1 MKDKRLEERI
11 QHSLN
16 AELSGLRTT
25 SYQRDQFFE
34 NATGGYKVKKK
45 ISMAA
50 VLVAA
55 LLLITVTAL
64 AVALL
69 SPKEV
74 VEQVAV
80 PIAQNNDQAN
90 YSYDELKEL
99 ISALNENG
107 ITLDEGSRLM
117 QAFSTGHGYWERE
130 AIREI
135 CLAAFGEDEGAWTV
149 EQRHWYGEMMVA
161 VGAYGMNVN
170 LIPEDGDMTVEEAHT
185 YAVKALRDAFDVN
198 LPEESNETWLIYE
211 MFSIGLDLET
221 NSYPPEKAEWHFTY
235 IDRATGRMVYDVL
248 FDRKG
253 ENIITDKQDA
263 DDARVI
269 SSIST
274 PYPKEQEAIEKYGE
288 VMYFWPQ
295 EVLVEVYGDDYS
307 VPTEEE
313 YDRALQFAENAI
325 GEKYGEDALIL
336 LGEYKVGVMLRR
348 FDDLTEAGR
357 VQLSWDLM
365 FTTDPVYL
373 SDGYRVQFVQFLYSN
388 GREEFDELSVE
399 PANMGNG

>member
-1 MKDKRLEERI
+1 MKDKILEERI

-25 SYQRDQFFE
+25 SYQRDQYFE
-34 NATGGYKVKKK
+34 NATGGYKVKRK
-45 ISMAA
+45 ISA
-50 VLVAA
+50 VAILVAA
-55 LLLITVTAL
+55 LMLITVTAL

-135 CLAAFGEDEGAWTV
+135 CLSAFGENEGAWTI

-170 LIPEDGDMTVEEAHT
+170 LIPEDGDMTVKEAHS
-185 YAVKALRDAFDVN
+185 YAAKALREAFDVD
-198 LPEESNETWLIYE
+198 LPEESNENWLIYE
-211 MFSIGLDLET
+211 MFSVGLDLET
-221 NSYPPEKAEWHFTY
+221 NSYPPEKAEWHFVY
-235 IDRATGRMVYDVL
+235 IDRITNKMVYDIL

-274 PYPKEQEAIEKYGE
+274 PYPKEQEAIKKYGE

-307 VPTEEE
+307 IPTEEE
-313 YDRALQFAENAI
+313 YNRALSYAENAI
-325 GEKYGEDALIL
+325 MDKFGEDTLSL
-336 LGEYKVGVMLRR
+336 LGNYRVGVMLRR
-348 FDDLTEAGR
+348 FDDLAEAGR
-357 VQLSWDLM
+357 VQLSWDFM
-365 FTTDPVYL
+365 FSTDPVYL

-388 GREEFDELSVE
+388 EREEIDELSVE

>member
-99 ISALNENG
+99 ISTLNENG

-135 CLAAFGEDEGAWTV
+135 CLSAYGENEGA
-149 EQRHWYGEMMVA
+149 
-161 VGAYGMNVN
+161 
-170 LIPEDGDMTVEEAHT
+170 
-185 YAVKALRDAFDVN
+185 
-198 LPEESNETWLIYE
+198 
-211 MFSIGLDLET
+211 
-221 NSYPPEKAEWHFTY
+221 
-235 IDRATGRMVYDVL
+235 
-248 FDRKG
+248 
-253 ENIITDKQDA
+253 
-263 DDARVI
+263 
-269 SSIST
+269 
-274 PYPKEQEAIEKYGE
+274 
-288 VMYFWPQ
+288 
-295 EVLVEVYGDDYS
+295 
-307 VPTEEE
+307 
-313 YDRALQFAENAI
+313 
-325 GEKYGEDALIL
+325 
-336 LGEYKVGVMLRR
+336 
-348 FDDLTEAGR
+348 
-357 VQLSWDLM
+357 
-365 FTTDPVYL
+365 
-373 SDGYRVQFVQFLYSN
+373 
-388 GREEFDELSVE
+388 
-399 PANMGNG
+399 

>member
-135 CLAAFGEDEGAWTV
+135 CLSAFGENEGTWTI

-170 LIPEDGDMTVEEAHT
+170 LIPENGDMTVKEAHS
-185 YAVKALRDAFDVN
+185 YAAKALREAFDVD
-198 LPEESNETWLIYE
+198 LPEESNEIWLIYE
-211 MFSIGLDLET
+211 MFSVGLDLET
-221 NSYPPEKAEWHFTY
+221 NSYPPEKAEWHFVY
-235 IDRATGRMVYDVL
+235 IDRITNKMVYDIL

-307 VPTEEE
+307 IPTEEE
-313 YDRALQFAENAI
+313 YIRALSYAENAI
-325 GEKYGEDALIL
+325 MDKFGEDTLSL
-336 LGEYKVGVMLRR
+336 LGNYRVGVMLRR
-348 FDDLTEAGR
+348 FDDLAEAGR
-357 VQLSWDLM
+357 VQLSWDFM
-365 FTTDPVYL
+365 FSTDPVYL

-388 GREEFDELSVE
+388 EREEIDELSVE